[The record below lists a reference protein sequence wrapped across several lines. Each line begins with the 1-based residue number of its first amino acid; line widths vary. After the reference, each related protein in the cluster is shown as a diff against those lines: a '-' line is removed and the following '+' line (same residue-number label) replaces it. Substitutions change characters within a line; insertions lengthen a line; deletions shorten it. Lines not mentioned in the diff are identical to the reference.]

1 MAWPRRARSCLPAY
15 VPPYPIAVA
24 CGRPATQLP
33 AWRRL
38 ISSSPSSSPLR
49 DKGQRFVLRR
59 GGSSHAAAGQHRAA
73 AARARCSTTL
83 CAAAGHG
90 HRCAAGQRLACGR
103 RAVSRVG
110 GEMRARLCA
119 GAAAASGVEG
129 AAGAIWPPALC
140 SGWVSRAVRQ
150 PLPAA
155 DLRAAA
161 TSNASSPLPERKGI
175 GLQATVRCS
184 ASKPADL
191 KAKGMGSD

>member
-1 MAWPRRARSCLPAY
+1 MATRGPCDADRLAGSSLELAALAMAWPRRARSCLPAY

-73 AARARCSTTL
+73 AARCSTTL
-83 CAAAGHG
+83 CAAAG

-110 GEMRARLCA
+110 GEMRARLCV

-140 SGWVSRAVRQ
+140 SGAGVEAASAVLGFACG
-150 PLPAA
+150 PPAVTRRRLA
-155 DLRAAA
+155 CCCYQQR
-161 TSNASSPLPERKGI
+161 
-175 GLQATVRCS
+175 
-184 ASKPADL
+184 
-191 KAKGMGSD
+191 